1 MVDIIFETRDLS
13 KTYSLGRKGFLQFA
27 KKHIYAVDHVNLAVR
42 KGEIHGIV
50 GESGSG
56 KTTLARLILKL
67 SKPTNGR
74 LFYDHQDITG
84 IKGKELKAFRKRMQI
99 IFQDPYSSLDP
110 RKNISA
116 IVSEPL
122 VIQQVEK
129 KLFEEKVAAALEFVN
144 LPSSGNFLKK
154 YPDELSGGQRQRVG
168 IARTL
173 IIDPEFIIADESV
186 SMLDASIKA
195 GIINLLT
202 ALKDKKNLTYLF
214 ITHELA
220 LAYHICDRISVMH
233 RGQIVEYG
241 KCMDVI
247 KSPIHPY
254 TRELIDAIPPL
265 FPDPSW
271 MENNAFNTS
280 VVEQNEKGCGFLMRC
295 SRRKKECYDQTHPL
309 IDFGGGHFSTCN
321 IV

>member
-1 MVDIIFETRDLS
+1 MDIILETRDLS
-13 KTYSLGRKGFLQFA
+13 KKYFLGRKGFLQFR
-27 KKHIYAVDHVNLAVR
+27 KKHIYAVNHVNLSIK
-42 KGEIHGIV
+42 KGETHGIV

-56 KTTLARLILKL
+56 KTTLARLLLKL
-67 SKPTNGR
+67 SRPTNGS

-84 IKGKELKAFRKRMQI
+84 ISGKELKTFRKKMQI

-110 RKNISA
+110 RKNIAA
-116 IVSEPL
+116 IICEPL
-122 VIQQVEK
+122 VIQQFEK
-129 KLFEEKVAAALEFVN
+129 KTFKEKITRALEFVN
-144 LPSSGNFLKK
+144 LPVSDSFLKK

-195 GIINLLT
+195 GIINLLME
-202 ALKDKKNLTYLF
+202 LKEKKNLTYLF

-233 RGQIVEYG
+233 RGRVVESG
-241 KCMDVI
+241 SCLDVI

-254 TRELIDAIPPL
+254 TKELIDSIPPL
-265 FPDPSW
+265 FPDSSW
-271 MENNAFNTS
+271 MGKTPCNTS
-280 VVEQNEKGCGFLMRC
+280 VVDQNEKGCSFLLRC
-295 SRRKKECYDQTHPL
+295 PKRKKGCYKQTPQL
-309 IDFGGGHFSTCN
+309 VDFGGGHLSTCN